1 MLALLS
7 RLLPLPFA
15 RVGRSGRHA
24 YKISGA
30 YQRAIL
36 YSGAVM
42 LTVAILVA
50 VGVSVSARIDRFIDD
65 QRSIFVHQRNNVQAA
80 VQLAESHLQGL
91 VLQHSGRESW
101 GINANATHALLDKYA
116 GELARRHGVTV
127 TGKDLSASPYT
138 LVSTDPD
145 YFRTHGSRIVS
156 LLHAVSPTPGVQAVA
171 KGIEKG
177 NFVLDADARV
187 FAFHP
192 AFDAST
198 ALADRPR
205 DDVLA
210 LARAETADLRE
221 ALAKRPDLI
230 AWTKPRRSPLSGEP
244 TIQYGAFI
252 ERNHQPVAVLG
263 YDIKLADFPSFFL
276 DDHPVPPG
284 FFLISRDGSTMMA
297 GHPDNDLTVLDTAR
311 LVAADISF
319 ATFTPPKIHR
329 TQGTFLIA
337 QRIRGPEWIA
347 VYAFD
352 QSTIL
357 NGLRSELTV
366 IVLSTLTVLMLF
378 WGFLLTFDKSVLV
391 PMQRKMRRVYESEA
405 FNRTIVRMAPI
416 GLSVLDARTH
426 EIVLQN
432 TIASKL
438 LAGSPDAARAFYR
451 TLTKACDEPRLAHQL
466 AKGAI
471 MRNEIVVD
479 ASNGKPVTIGAT
491 FVATRYDERD
501 VILCGLVDVSR
512 NREMQQLLLA
522 AKCDAEAANHA
533 KSMFLATMSHEI
545 RTPLHAALGNLEL
558 LSMHALTAP
567 QHMLVDTIGKSFG
580 ALRRL
585 LNDVLDF
592 SKIEA
597 GELRLESVAFDPA
610 ELAETCAQAIAPSLA
625 AKGVRLQLLTD
636 ASLPARV
643 IADSSRLQQI
653 IMNLLDNAAKFTA
666 TGRVV
671 LAMTLA
677 QAGRRSLLRV
687 HVIDSGIGMSAHDQ
701 TRLFQPF
708 AQVGESTARRF
719 GGTGLGL
726 SLCKRLTR
734 LMDGDI
740 RVASAPGAGSTFTV
754 EIPVT
759 APNAPTVVQRDTPSI
774 DGLSVLLR
782 CDDDAWRETLLA
794 RLASWGVA
802 AEIVTTGALP
812 DANLHE
818 RILLDAQSG
827 GDLADTDRQ
836 SAQITLDRGLAGI
849 VRLSDTYPLAPEPRD
864 GGIAVSSLSRAAL
877 RDALATAAGLAAPS
891 VHRPATPSMAR
902 ARHARLLVVEDDDV
916 ARTLLMTQLGILGFH
931 DVDDVPDGV
940 AAIDCCRHHHYDLIL
955 TDLNMPDISGTEML
969 KRLRQI
975 DIATPV
981 VLVSASVPIAA
992 DDHSI
997 RDGFAAIV
1005 EKPLSIEQLAALLD
1019 RLLPADQ
1026 RDRARRAA
1034 QVVDK
1039 AATTRTA
1046 TLAKDLWETFAAC
1059 WPADRAVVQAKA
1071 AAKDVDAFLRRI
1083 HKIKGALR
1091 VLQDDAL
1098 ADLLGK
1104 IEQVARIEGLDAA
1117 MPLWARAEAALT
1129 SRVDAL

>member
-1 MLALLS
+1 MH
-7 RLLPLPFA
+7 R
-15 RVGRSGRHA
+15 
-24 YKISGA
+24 ISDA
-30 YQRAIL
+30 YQRTIL
-36 YSGAVM
+36 YSGAAM
-42 LTVAILVA
+42 LTVAILIA
-50 VGVSVSARIDRFIDD
+50 IAVSVSARIDRFIDD
-65 QRSIFVHQRNNVQAA
+65 QRSLFVHQRNNVQAA

-91 VLQHSGRESW
+91 VLQHGGRESW

-116 GELARRHGVTV
+116 GKLARHHGVTL
-127 TGKDLSASPYT
+127 TDKDLSASPYT
-138 LVSTDPD
+138 LVSIDPD
-145 YFRTHGSRIVS
+145 YFRMHGSRIVS
-156 LLHAVSPTPGVQAVA
+156 LLNTASPTPGVQAVA

-205 DDVLA
+205 EDALA
-210 LARAETADLRE
+210 LARAETADIRN

-230 AWTKPRRSPLSGEP
+230 AWTNPRRSPLTGEQ
-244 TIQYGAFI
+244 TIQYGAFT
-252 ERNHQPVAVLG
+252 ERDHKPVAVLG

-276 DDHPVPPG
+276 DDHPVTQG
-284 FFLISRDGSTMMA
+284 FSLLSRDGTTVMA
-297 GHPDNDLTVLDTAR
+297 GHPDNDHTILDTAQ
-311 LVAADISF
+311 LAAADIPF
-319 ATFTPPKIHR
+319 ATLAPPKINR
-329 TQGTFLIA
+329 TQDGFLIA
-337 QRIRGPEWIA
+337 QRIRGPGWIA

-352 QSTIL
+352 RSTIL
-357 NGLRSELTV
+357 HGLRSELTV
-366 IVLSTLTVLMLF
+366 IVLGATAVLILF
-378 WGFLLTFDKSVLV
+378 WGFVLTFDKSVLI
-391 PMQRKMRRVYESEA
+391 PMRRKMRRVYESEA

-432 TIASKL
+432 AIASTL
-438 LAGSPDAARAFYR
+438 LAGSPDAARTFYR

-471 MRNEIVVD
+471 MRSEIAVD

-512 NREMQQLLLA
+512 DREMQQQLLA

-558 LSMHALTAP
+558 LSMHALTTP

-625 AKGVRLQLLTD
+625 AKGVQLQLLTD

-643 IADSSRLQQI
+643 VADSSRLQQI

-666 TGRVV
+666 AGRVA
-671 LAMTLA
+671 LAMTLL

-687 HVIDSGIGMSAHDQ
+687 HVIDSGIGMSAHEQ

-708 AQVGESTARRF
+708 AQVGESTGRRF

-734 LMDGDI
+734 LMDGNI

-754 EIPVT
+754 EIPVAAPT
-759 APNAPTVVQRDTPSI
+759 APTTVQRGTPSL
-774 DGLSVLLR
+774 DGLSVLLC
-782 CDDDAWRETLLA
+782 CDDDAWREALLA
-794 RLASWGVA
+794 RLASWGIA
-802 AEIVTTGALP
+802 AETVTMAALP
-812 DANLHE
+812 DADLHE
-818 RILLDAQSG
+818 RILLDARSG
-827 GDLADTDRQ
+827 SDLADTDRQ
-836 SAQITLDRGLAGI
+836 SAQIALDRGLMGI

-864 GGIAVSSLSRAAL
+864 GGIAASSLSRAAL
-877 RDALATAAGLAAPS
+877 RAALATAAGVAAPL
-891 VHRPATPSMAR
+891 VYRPTIRGMAR
-902 ARHARLLVVEDDDV
+902 ARRARLLIVEDDDV
-916 ARTLLMTQLGILGFH
+916 ARTLLLTQLGILGCH
-931 DVDDVPDGV
+931 EVDDVPDGV

-955 TDLNMPDISGTEML
+955 TDLNMPDMCGTEML
-969 KRLRQI
+969 TRLRQI

-981 VLVSASVPIAA
+981 VLVSASVPIAGGA
-992 DDHSI
+992 HAG

-1026 RDRARRAA
+1026 LDRARRAA
-1034 QVVDK
+1034 HVVDK
-1039 AATTRTA
+1039 TATARTA
-1046 TLAKDLWETFAAC
+1046 TLEKDLWETFAAC

-1098 ADLLGK
+1098 ADLLGE

-1117 MPLWARAEAALT
+1117 MPLWVRAEAALT
-1129 SRVDAL
+1129 SRVDTL